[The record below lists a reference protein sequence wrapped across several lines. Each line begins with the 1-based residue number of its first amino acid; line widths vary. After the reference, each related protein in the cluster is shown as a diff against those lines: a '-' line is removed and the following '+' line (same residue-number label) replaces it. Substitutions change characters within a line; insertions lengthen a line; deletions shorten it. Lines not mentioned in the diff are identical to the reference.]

1 MGSAEEAAK
10 DAASKPADDEL
21 PPYSEAGEQPGP
33 SSAIS
38 PSTTAGH
45 AYPQPP
51 PLPPGASSA
60 AAAGPTVDSPF
71 NFPAVD
77 EDLPLYAPTSTSS
90 STLFAAQR
98 PIAIP
103 QTRPLHNAPFLHAYP
118 PILLRYGITQATWDN
133 FLETLSAFL
142 TANVSDRALAHAG
155 EMGKKLSAPATE
167 LWKDTVA
174 DVKQHGKS
182 LNKYAKNGDYID
194 VTFGVIEGAISI
206 PLNAAIGT
214 IGAVFDTP
222 FAALGA
228 VLKKPQKARARAAA
242 YLQVVNKDWLWDRG
256 LEARVVDTSELS
268 EQIGTSVPGL
278 VSMAKGE
285 KRGSVEGLL
294 RAMEDYVEKLEV
306 KEDAKLDI
314 GSDNLWLLLARREME
329 IEASQPQG
337 KGKGKATNEE

>member
-10 DAASKPADDEL
+10 EAAAKPADDEL
-21 PPYSEAGEQPGP
+21 PPYSEAGGEP
-33 SSAIS
+33 SPSAAIS
-38 PSTTAGH
+38 PSTTAAH
-45 AYPQPP
+45 SYPQPP
-51 PLPPGASSA
+51 PPPGESSA
-60 AAAGPTVDSPF
+60 ATGPTVDSPF

-77 EDLPLYAPTSTSS
+77 EELPLYAPTSASS
-90 STLFAAQR
+90 SNFAAQR

-103 QTRPLHNAPFLHAYP
+103 QTRPLHNAPLLQAYP

-133 FLETLSAFL
+133 FLETVSAFL

-155 EMGKKLSAPATE
+155 EMGKKISTPATE

-174 DVKQHGKS
+174 DVRETGKS
-182 LNKYAKNGDYID
+182 INKYARNGDYID
-194 VTFGVIEGAISI
+194 ATFGVVEGAISI

-242 YLQVVNKDWLWDRG
+242 YLQVVNKDWLWNRG

-306 KEDAKLDI
+306 KEDARLDI
-314 GSDNLWLLLARREME
+314 GSDNLWLVIAQTGLWTAE
-329 IEASQPQG
+329 SQTQG
-337 KGKGKATNEE
+337 KGKGKAKDKQAQ